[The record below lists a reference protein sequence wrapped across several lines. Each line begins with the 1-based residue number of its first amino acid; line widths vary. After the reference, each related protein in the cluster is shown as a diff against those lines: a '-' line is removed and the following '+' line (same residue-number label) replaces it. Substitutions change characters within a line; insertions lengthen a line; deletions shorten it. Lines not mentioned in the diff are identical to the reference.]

1 MKKMLLPP
9 VNMLHEA
16 KEASKGR
23 HIVKEILIF
32 VLVFMIAQALVSIP
46 VTAATLIAIFT
57 SDVFAEMMTSGVVSE
72 DKLMEL
78 VGTMPDWVML
88 IQLFGTILATATA
101 VFYCRY
107 IEKRPVSSMGL
118 RRGHIVR
125 EYGIGVLVGILL
137 ISLCVGICLLM
148 GSLTLSASAFS
159 PVMWL
164 LFLVGFLIQGMS
176 EEVMCR
182 GYLMVSVSRKNALLF
197 AVLTNSVVFGLLHLA
212 NPGFGLLPFVNIVL
226 FGILESV
233 YVLKRGDL
241 WGASAIHSL
250 WNFFQGNVFGISVS
264 GTGTGAS
271 PLAATFTEG
280 HELWNGGAFGLEGGL
295 VVTVVVSASI
305 LLMLLFLPTSKEEL
319 APASVEMPTE
329 APAV

>member
-1 MKKMLLPP
+1 MKKALLPP
-9 VNMLHEA
+9 VKMLHEA
-16 KEASKGR
+16 KESSKGR
-23 HIVKEILIF
+23 HVAKEILIF
-32 VLVFMIAQALVSIP
+32 VLVFMISQALVSIP
-46 VTAATLIAIFT
+46 VTVATLIAIFT
-57 SDVFAEMMTSGVVSE
+57 SDVFAEMMAGGAVSK
-72 DKLMEL
+72 DMIMEL

-88 IQLFGTILATATA
+88 IQLFGTVLATAVA

-118 RRGHIVR
+118 CRGHIAR
-125 EYGIGVLVGILL
+125 EYGIGVLIGIAL
-137 ISLCVGICLLM
+137 ISLCVGICLLT
-148 GSLTLSASAFS
+148 GSLALSASAFS
-159 PVMWL
+159 PVMWI

-182 GYLMVSVSRKNALLF
+182 GYLMVSVSRKNALLL
-197 AVLTNSVVFGLLHLA
+197 AVLTNSVVFGLLHLM
-212 NPGFGLLPFVNIVL
+212 NPGFGLLPFANIVL

-271 PLAATFTEG
+271 PLAAAFTEG
-280 HELWNGGAFGLEGGL
+280 HELLNGGAFGLEGGL
-295 VVTVVVSASI
+295 VVTLVISAAT
-305 LLMLLFLPTSKEEL
+305 LLMLFFLPTNKAES
-319 APASVEMPTE
+319 APAPVSEPLSAEV
-329 APAV
+329 